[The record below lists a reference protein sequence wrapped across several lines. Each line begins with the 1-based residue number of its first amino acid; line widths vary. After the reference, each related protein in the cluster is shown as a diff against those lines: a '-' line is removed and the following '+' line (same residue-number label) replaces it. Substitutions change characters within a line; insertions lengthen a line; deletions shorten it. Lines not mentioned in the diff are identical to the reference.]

1 MNRRTFLCG
10 LTLGTLFAPLA
21 AVAQRV
27 VKVYR
32 VGVIHQGGPYG
43 AVIQGLRDGLGELGF
58 EERKHFV
65 LDIRD
70 TRGDLRAV
78 EEAARDLVRA
88 RVDLLYTVGTSVS
101 LAAKRTTVDIP
112 MVFCAGTDPVGLGL
126 VESLAKPG
134 GRLTGIHFLSTD
146 LTAKRLEVLKELLP
160 KARRIVT
167 FYDPNNHPSARESS
181 ALARDAARHLGI
193 ELLERRVSSV
203 EELLVGLR
211 ALRPGEADAFLPVSD
226 AMVLSQTPAL
236 VDVMKPKR
244 LPTMI
249 ADLNLVAAGA
259 LAGYGVNYYEV
270 GHLSAKHVM
279 RVLAGTN
286 PRDLPVESVDRVQ
299 LVLNLRVARELGL
312 TIPQSVLVRAD
323 HVIE

>member
-1 MNRRTFLCG
+1 M
-10 LTLGTLFAPLA
+10 A
-21 AVAQRV
+21 
-27 VKVYR
+27 
-32 VGVIHQGGPYG
+32 
-43 AVIQGLRDGLGELGF
+43 
-58 EERKHFV
+58 
-65 LDIRD
+65 
-70 TRGDLRAV
+70 
-78 EEAARDLVRA
+78 
-88 RVDLLYTVGTSVS
+88 
-101 LAAKRTTVDIP
+101 
-112 MVFCAGTDPVGLGL
+112 
-126 VESLAKPG
+126 SLAKPG

-167 FYDPNNHPSARESS
+167 FYDPNNPSARESS